1 MAIEVKLEVF
11 EGPLDLLL
19 HLIEKNKLSIQDIP
33 ILVIT
38 EQYLEYLK
46 SMEKLNMDVT
56 SEFLVMAATLLNI
69 KAKMLLPVH
78 EEEEEDPREELVQK
92 LIEYK
97 KYKYAAKEL
106 EERIQGP
113 NLILTRNMQI
123 PLNMV
128 FEKPQPE
135 ITDLLKNVTLKQL
148 YDIYMRMLLNQK
160 NKIDPIRSKFK
171 SIPKDKFTV
180 EQKID
185 YLVEKLNLLKQ
196 FSFKK
201 ITRHKTKSEV
211 VTTFLALL
219 ELIKMNEV
227 LISQESV
234 FSDIHVRHNPLKG
247 GESDD

>member
-1 MAIEVKLEVF
+1 MAIEIKLEVF

-19 HLIEKNKLSIQDIP
+19 HLIEKNKLNIYDIP
-33 ILVIT
+33 IVVIT

-46 SMEKLNMDVT
+46 SMEKLNMEVT

-113 NLILTRNMQI
+113 NIVLTRPQQV
-123 PLNMV
+123 PLDMV
-128 FEKPQPE
+128 FEEPKAKIE
-135 ITDLLKNVTLKQL
+135 DLLSQVTLKQL
-148 YDIYMRMLLNQK
+148 YDIYMRMVLNQK
-160 NKIDPIRSKFK
+160 NKIDPIRSQFK
-171 SIPKDKFTV
+171 SITKDKFTV

-185 YLVEKLNLLKQ
+185 YLIEKLQLLKR
-196 FSFKK
+196 FSFRGMVKNK
-201 ITRHKTKSEV
+201 SKSEA

-227 LISQESV
+227 LISQECA
-234 FSDIHVRHNPLKG
+234 FADIDVTHNEKKVV
-247 GESDD
+247 EKDD